1 MIEYISEIFEDWE
14 VLAHRDNGLKDEIE
28 NLKKENREIIRLN
41 LSHPDLAILNNGSV
55 ISGFIKR
62 VTLLIFFKK

>member
-14 VLAHRDNGLKDEIE
+14 VLAHRDNGLKDEIQ

-41 LSHPDLAILNNGSV
+41 LSHPDLAILNNGFV

>member
-14 VLAHRDNGLKDEIE
+14 VLAHRDNGLKDEIQ